1 MTDEAFSGPQGRHDD
16 PSMPARRSSPL
27 FTRVSAAWVA
37 IGASLLLLVLMI
49 IFILQNSARI
59 NVHYVGLTF
68 SLPLGM
74 ALVIA
79 AVGGGVVVAIAG
91 SARIAQLRRKAH
103 TSEQPPDGSQ
113 TS

>member
-1 MTDEAFSGPQGRHDD
+1 
-16 PSMPARRSSPL
+16 
-27 FTRVSAAWVA
+27 VA

-59 NVHYVGLTF
+59 NVHYFGLTI

-74 ALVIA
+74 ALLIA

-91 SARIAQLRRKAH
+91 SARIAQLRKNAHKAQ
-103 TSEQPPDGSQ
+103 QPPAGGNQ
-113 TS
+113 ME